1 MSAGASRGV
10 AGRAPA
16 RTALLG
22 WLAAGYIRLVHRT
35 TRWTVAGDV
44 AGQAAICGPG
54 GVVAVSWHGRLFLAP
69 AYAPPGKRS
78 VAMISRSRDGDLFAS
93 VLRHWR
99 IAMVRGSSHD
109 LAKRRPK
116 GGVRAFAGALEELT
130 GNRSVVGITP
140 DGPRG
145 PRWRAQPG
153 AARLAA
159 AARAPVIA
167 IAFSVRWGWI
177 LRSWDQ
183 FLLPF
188 PFGRGAIVYGAPR
201 NPPPGGDPDA
211 AARFS
216 AQIEADLNSVTCHA
230 DALCG
235 RAVCAAAG

>member
-1 MSAGASRGV
+1 MRPAEARDG
-10 AGRAPA
+10 AGRVAA

-22 WLAAGYIRLVHRT
+22 WLAACYIRLVHRT
-35 TRWTVAGDV
+35 TRWTVAGDP
-44 AGQAAICGPG
+44 AGRAAICGSG

-69 AYAPPGKRS
+69 TYAPRGKRS
-78 VAMISRSRDGDLFAS
+78 VAMISRSRDGDLFAA

-109 LAKRRPK
+109 PAKQRAK
-116 GGVRAFAGALEELT
+116 GGARAFAGALAEL
-130 GNRSVVGITP
+130 RAKRAVVGITP

-145 PRWRAQPG
+145 PRRRMQPG

-159 AARAPVIA
+159 AAGAPVIA
-167 IAFSVRWGWI
+167 VAFSVRWGRI
-177 LRSWDQ
+177 LQSWDR

-201 NPPPGGDPDA
+201 NPPPQPGRDA
-211 AARFS
+211 TVRFN
-216 AQIEADLNSVTCHA
+216 AQIESDLNAVTRQADL
-230 DALCG
+230 LCG